1 MNAIECF
8 VQFGR
13 GPLHKW
19 KNKALKKEVLD
30 AGANYQFKAAELLG
44 DFDYREWLKSGEPS
58 DDEDDEHEGLVIG
71 HTNSAI
77 DKAISIRTRILRAER
92 DDVDDEVDEGI
103 PDLERVS
110 NKRGRGSLIDDE
122 AGEDR

>member
-1 MNAIECF
+1 MNANERF
-8 VQFGR
+8 AQFGR

-19 KNKALKKEVLD
+19 KNEVLKKEVLN

-44 DFDYREWLKSGEPS
+44 DIDYREWLKSGEPS
-58 DDEDDEHEGLVIG
+58 DDEEEDERLVIG

-77 DKAISIRTRILRAER
+77 DKALSIRSQILRAKR
-92 DDVDDEVDEGI
+92 NDVDDNEEEGI